1 MAVKWKC
8 AERRRRAE
16 RFAAFLVPALAV
28 MGCFSARAAE
38 DTPQASANS
47 LSVEVD
53 QAKTIPLLTPAA
65 TVFIANPDIADV
77 QLPSGAGGK
86 TVILYAK
93 KPGSTTLFVRDRQ
106 GKSISYAVTVI
117 RPLAEVEAALNRE
130 IPGASI
136 HVGST
141 LNGLVLTG
149 TAPSPRAA
157 TQLKTLAQQYLGEK
171 DNLVFNVGVTGETQV
186 NLQVRVA
193 QVSRS
198 VDKQFGFNWSAIFNN
213 NSVAVGLLTGR
224 TPVTTF
230 GNFIPSPNNYDSLGF
245 GYRSRGGSVN
255 VSGLIDALQDE
266 GLISVLA
273 EPNLTAISGETA
285 NFLAGGEFP
294 VPVPQAL
301 QEITIEWKRFGV
313 SVDFTPT
320 VLDGDRLS
328 IKVRPEVSE
337 LSTQGSVTIQ
347 GIQVPALT
355 IRRADTTVELAS
367 GESFAIAGL
376 YQTNVNSDVQRYPW
390 LGDIP
395 ILGAL
400 FRSSSFQRQESELVI
415 IVTPY
420 LVKPAVQTADLRLP
434 TDGLTFSTDLERV
447 LWGQLTH
454 QSPASAPNSA
464 AAPHLHGPAGFLWE

>member
-1 MAVKWKC
+1 MAANWKS
-8 AERRRRAE
+8 AERARKAG
-16 RFAAFLVPALAV
+16 RFAACLVSGFAM
-28 MGCFSARAAE
+28 MGLSARAAE
-38 DTPQASANS
+38 VMPSSLPSTNS
-47 LSVEVD
+47 LSLEVD
-53 QAKTIPLLTPAA
+53 QAKSIPLLTPAA

-77 QLPSGAGGK
+77 QLPSGANGK

-93 KPGSTTLFVRDRQ
+93 KPGSTTLIVRDRQ
-106 GKSISYAVTVI
+106 GKSISYAVTVL
-117 RPLAEVEAALNRE
+117 RQLGDVEAALTRQV
-130 IPGASI
+130 PGASV
-136 HVGST
+136 HVSSS
-141 LNGLVLTG
+141 LDGLVVSG
-149 TAPSPRAA
+149 SAPSPSAA
-157 TQLKTLAQQYLGEK
+157 AQLKSLAQQYLGEK
-171 DNLVFNVGVTGETQV
+171 ESLVFNVSVAGETQV

-213 NSVAVGLLTGR
+213 NRVAVGLLTGR
-224 TPVTTF
+224 TPATAF
-230 GNFIPSPNNYDSLGF
+230 GSFIPSPNGYDSLGF

-255 VSGLIDALQDE
+255 ISGLIDALQDE

-320 VLDGDRLS
+320 VLDGNRLS

-337 LSTQGSVTIQ
+337 LSTQGAVTIQ

-376 YQTNVNSDVQRYPW
+376 FQNNTTSDVQRYPW

-400 FRSSSFQRQESELVI
+400 FRSSSFQRQESELII

-420 LVKPAVQTADLRLP
+420 LVKPTEQAADLKLP

-454 QSPASAPNSA
+454 QSPPSAPNPA
-464 AAPHLHGPAGFLWE
+464 RPRLHGPAGFLWE